1 PPPTPAAA
9 NPPPDRPA
17 TAAPPPPPPTPP
29 AAAESVSAVKLWDAF
44 DLDPTA
50 AAAKYAGK
58 VVEVRAHGRV
68 AKDSLGRPYFGAE
81 VVKPREGRPSARL
94 SPEERRWEV
103 EGYPPSVRCYL
114 TPEQAAA
121 LEEVPAGREVVIRRT
136 CVGRKDIQDGY
147 RGH

>member
-1 PPPTPAAA
+1 MTTQTFACPACGSKKTLDD
-9 NPPPDRPA
+9 PRPGEKLHC
-17 TAAPPPPPPTPP
+17 TCGMSYP
-29 AAAESVSAVKLWDAF
+29 ASPVFAV
-44 DLDPTA
+44 

-121 LEEVPAGREVVIRRT
+121 LEEVPAGREV
-136 CVGRKDIQDGY
+136 
-147 RGH
+147 

>member
-1 PPPTPAAA
+1 MTTQTFACPACRPKTTLDDPPPGEKPRCTCATSTPASRAGAVAA
-9 NPPPDRPA
+9 RPPS
-17 TAAPPPPPPTPP
+17 PP
-29 AAAESVSAVKLWDAF
+29 AAAEAVFAVKLWDGF

-121 LEEVPAGREVVIRRT
+121 LEE
-136 CVGRKDIQDGY
+136 
-147 RGH
+147 